1 MINHYADGFVDL
13 GYITLFAAAFPLGPI
28 ISMIAN
34 CLEIRMKMYVFMYV
48 YQRPTCQNC
57 TGIGEWLNVWE
68 FMSFVSVVNI

>member
-48 YQRPTCQNC
+48 Y
-57 TGIGEWLNVWE
+57 
-68 FMSFVSVVNI
+68 